1 MTQKH
6 NFIFK
11 TVTCLIM
18 ASAIFVLTSFV
29 LPDTNVVEAK
39 QLSCISY
46 ESPAPAT
53 DAEAKESNIEKA
65 GKTAGGER
73 ECRCEHSRYSVHRRG
88 FRLIGSS
95 YHC

>member
-1 MTQKH
+1 MTHKH

-39 QLSCISY
+39 QLSCIS
-46 ESPAPAT
+46 
-53 DAEAKESNIEKA
+53 
-65 GKTAGGER
+65 
-73 ECRCEHSRYSVHRRG
+73 
-88 FRLIGSS
+88 
-95 YHC
+95 

>member
-1 MTQKH
+1 MTHKH

-46 ESPAPAT
+46 ENSRCLRIGFIIFIRMNTCLDPA
-53 DAEAKESNIEKA
+53 
-65 GKTAGGER
+65 
-73 ECRCEHSRYSVHRRG
+73 
-88 FRLIGSS
+88 F
-95 YHC
+95 

>member
-65 GKTAGGER
+65 KAR
-73 ECRCEHSRYSVHRRG
+73 P
-88 FRLIGSS
+88 
-95 YHC
+95 